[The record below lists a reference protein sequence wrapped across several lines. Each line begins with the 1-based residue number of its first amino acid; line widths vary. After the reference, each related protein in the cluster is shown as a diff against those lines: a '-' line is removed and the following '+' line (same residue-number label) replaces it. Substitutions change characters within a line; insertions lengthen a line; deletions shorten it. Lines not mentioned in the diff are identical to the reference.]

1 MAHSH
6 WVATNCLSK
15 EDIMAYM
22 DYQAPQ
28 QVNWQQPVNNL
39 MQMAQFGEQ
48 QKMNELQ
55 RAKIERENAKE
66 DKSNALAEQY
76 GNEKDENKKG
86 DIFKQMVAIDPQRA
100 ESMYNTFSKMDE
112 KQYIDTQRQ
121 AEQLGKVSFGVIKDP
136 SMMDKMFP
144 TLPKSSQD
152 QLLKM
157 GYDPSTPMDENKA
170 KLVQGIGQHFINM
183 AQDTKTLADH
193 AFKKEEAKTKQTFE
207 AEQNA
212 LARATQKE
220 VAQLGADKSVEVAEI
235 NERSHKYTADKNAE
249 LYKDGLK
256 GLGLGGKASGIEIQA
271 FKSAVETKIN
281 PLATPQDKAGA
292 QVIIDSLNNKY
303 GVTQGT
309 ENNITPTSRPPLNS
323 FNK

>member
-6 WVATNCLSK
+6 WVATICLSK

-66 DKSNALAEQY
+66 GKSNALAEQY
-76 GNEKDENKKG
+76 GNEKDETKKG

-121 AEQLGKVSFGVIKDP
+121 AEQLGKVSFGVIQDP

-207 AEQNA
+207 VEQNA

-220 VAQLGADKSVEVAEI
+220 VAQLGADKSLEVARIGADATKYGADQKVEVAKSRMQTDGARVELMQ
-235 NERSHKYTADKNAE
+235 RSLANRDKETARKSAQAIIDDFQSSPEAKAMARDV
-249 LYKDGLK
+249 LYNN
-256 GLGLGGKASGIEIQA
+256 ASGNSGEQQA
-271 FKSAVETKIN
+271 PKQSWK
-281 PLATPQDKAGA
+281 DYK
-292 QVIIDSLNNKY
+292 
-303 GVTQGT
+303 
-309 ENNITPTSRPPLNS
+309 
-323 FNK
+323 